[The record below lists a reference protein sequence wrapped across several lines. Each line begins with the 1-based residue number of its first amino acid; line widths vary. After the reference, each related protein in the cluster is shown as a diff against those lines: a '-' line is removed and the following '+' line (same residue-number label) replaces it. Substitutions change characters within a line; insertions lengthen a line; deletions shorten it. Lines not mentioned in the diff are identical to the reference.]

1 MTAKEPYWLYI
12 IWEINGSICR
22 NDSIMLKKRR
32 DVCKKM
38 PVSILKIT
46 NIGIKIAIFV
56 STYKMRR
63 PENGWFLSE
72 ENSLGGIH
80 YE

>member
-32 DVCKKM
+32 DVYKKM

-46 NIGIKIAIFV
+46 NIGIKIAI
-56 STYKMRR
+56 
-63 PENGWFLSE
+63 
-72 ENSLGGIH
+72 
-80 YE
+80 